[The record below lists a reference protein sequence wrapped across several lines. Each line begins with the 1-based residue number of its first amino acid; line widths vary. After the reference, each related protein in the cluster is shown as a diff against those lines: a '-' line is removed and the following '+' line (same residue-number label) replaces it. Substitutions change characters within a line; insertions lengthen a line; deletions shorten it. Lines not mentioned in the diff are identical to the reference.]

1 MSSTRSQTYISLDV
15 GTKRIGMAIVEG
27 DVRIA
32 RPLGYLLVDGTEIE
46 EIVKACSVYEPAK
59 LVVGYPRNQ
68 SGDPTQ
74 QTDLVVAFCEQLKQ
88 AEVPPIVY
96 QDESLTSVMAEE
108 QLKAVKKP
116 YGKGDIDAVAA
127 ALILTDYVETH

>member
-1 MSSTRSQTYISLDV
+1 MNNRETLISLDV

-32 RPLGYLLVDGTEIE
+32 RPLGWLAVDGTEIE
-46 EIVKACSVYEPAK
+46 EIVKACGIYRAAT

-68 SGDPTQ
+68 SGDPTK
-74 QTDLVVAFCEQLKQ
+74 QTETVLAFCERLRT
-88 AEVPPIVY
+88 AETPPIVY
-96 QDESLTSVMAEE
+96 QDESLTSVLAEE

-127 ALILTDYVETH
+127 ALILTDYVESH

>member
-1 MSSTRSQTYISLDV
+1 MTQTNLLSLDV
-15 GTKRIGMAIVEG
+15 GSKRIGMAVIDS

-32 RPLGYLLVDGTEIE
+32 RPLGYLLVDGTEIA
-46 EIVKACSVYEPAK
+46 EIVKACSLFQPVK

-68 SGDPTQ
+68 SGEKTKQ
-74 QTDLVVAFCEQLKQ
+74 SEYVEAFVEKLKE
-88 AEVPPIVY
+88 AEIPPVVY

-116 YGKGDIDAVAA
+116 YNKGDIDAVAA
-127 ALILTDYVETH
+127 ALILTDYAESH

>member
-1 MSSTRSQTYISLDV
+1 MAQTNNLLSLDV
-15 GTKRIGMAIVEG
+15 GTKRIGMAVIDS

-32 RPLGYLLVDGTEIE
+32 RPLGYLVVDGTEIE
-46 EIVKACSVYEPAK
+46 EIVKACGMYHATK

-74 QTDLVVAFCEQLKQ
+74 QTKIVEEFCERLKT
-88 AEVPPIVY
+88 AEVPPIVF

-108 QLKAVKKP
+108 QLKSVKKP

-127 ALILTDYVETH
+127 ALILTDYAESH

>member
-1 MSSTRSQTYISLDV
+1 MTQTNLLSLDV
-15 GTKRIGMAIVEG
+15 GSKRIGMAVIDS

-32 RPLGYLLVDGTEIE
+32 RPLGYLLVDGTEIA
-46 EIVKACSVYEPAK
+46 EIVKACGLFQPVK
-59 LVVGYPRNQ
+59 VVVGYPRNQ
-68 SGDPTQ
+68 SGEKTKQ
-74 QTDLVVAFCEQLKQ
+74 SEYVEAFVEKLNE

-116 YGKGDIDAVAA
+116 YNKGDIDAVAA
-127 ALILTDYVETH
+127 ALILTDYAESH